1 MNVSLY
7 QAAAAMN
14 AQSRWEELITENL
27 AAGAVPG
34 FRKQNVSFEDVAA
47 TSPLTVNGAT
57 PTNFMIPVAVA
68 STSFQPGE
76 LRPTG
81 GSLDFAIEGSGF
93 FTVQLPNGDHAYT
106 RDGEFQLNGKSQL
119 VTKEGY
125 PVLSGSGPVQ
135 FDPNNSGAITVSATG
150 QISQGSDVKGQLQ
163 VVTFPNP
170 NQLTDTDY
178 GYLLANQP
186 GMTPTPAPAGTSVR
200 QGFLEGPNTS
210 PTAEMGGLISTMR
223 TFEANQKVL
232 QMQNDRMGE
241 VISTLGGTSS

>member
-14 AQSRWEELITENL
+14 AESRWQELITQNL
-27 AAGAVPG
+27 AAGATPG
-34 FRKQNVSFEDVAA
+34 FRKQDVSFEDVAA
-47 TSPLTVNGAT
+47 SSPLAMNGAT

-68 STSFQPGE
+68 STNFQQGQ

-93 FTVQLPNGDHAYT
+93 FTVQLPNGDKAYT
-106 RDGEFQLNGKSQL
+106 RDGEFQLNGKDQL

-125 PVLSGSGPVQ
+125 PVLSDGGPVQ
-135 FDPNNSGAITVSATG
+135 FDPGNPAAVSISATG
-150 QISQGSDVKGQLQ
+150 QISQGGDVKGHLQ
-163 VVTFPNP
+163 VVNFSNP
-170 NQLTDTDY
+170 NQLTATDY

-186 GMTPTPAPAGTSVR
+186 GMTPTPVAGDTAVR
-200 QGFLEGPNTS
+200 QGFLEAANSS
-210 PTAEMGGLISTMR
+210 PTGEMGGLINTMR
-223 TFEANQKVL
+223 IFEANQKVL